1 MFDDAREP
9 DDNDYIDDEDDD
21 DKDANVKST
30 TNYGINIAY
39 GNENDAML
47 S

>member
-1 MFDDAREP
+1 MMPEP
-9 DDNDYIDDEDDD
+9 DDDNDD

-30 TNYGINIAY
+30 TNYGTNSAY